1 MREVMKFKFSNKEVE
16 EILVPNQLGE
26 SVKEAL
32 LSILSIAVVSTI
44 SAVATGLCRNTQNKA
59 VNDLKE
65 SSLQSYRLVRNRNR
79 GN

>member
-1 MREVMKFKFSNKEVE
+1 MREVMKFKFSDKEIE

-26 SVKEAL
+26 SVKDAL

-44 SAVATGLCRNTQNKA
+44 STVATGLCRNTQNKA
-59 VNDLKE
+59 MNDLKE